1 MKYVEKHEIECV
13 WTQKIL
19 KGAQTKLLNAAHQKT
34 LSKEGRYMAR
44 ARKIIEE
51 NSIKYKGTKSSLPQP
66 VESFSVKNI
75 VSTDLDYIK
84 STSRKLLQ
92 ELNKY
97 NDKTLIE
104 YKKEIEKFLSLV

>member
-44 ARKIIEE
+44 AKKIIEE
-51 NSIKYKGTKSSLPQP
+51 NSIKYKGTKSSLPK
-66 VESFSVKNI
+66 VAESLTTKNI
-75 VSTDLDYIK
+75 VSSDLDYIK
-84 STSRKLLQ
+84 SLSRKLLT

-97 NDKTLIE
+97 NDKTLVE
-104 YKKEIEKFLSLV
+104 YKQEIEKFLNLV

>member
-51 NSIKYKGTKSSLPQP
+51 NSIKYKGTKSSLPKP

-75 VSTDLDYIK
+75 ASTDLDYIK